1 MEKTIK
7 ITLRQKNGEM
17 KDYFFDFVPLSK
29 RHEYI
34 KKERALDER
43 KDEDGAPIETTP
55 VEYEEMQAEFVA
67 GLFNDTSVT
76 AKTLLEGLDTTEAN
90 IIPEIV
96 RYRVLGFSQEED
108 EAAKKAIQDN
118 LLAGQNSTI

>member
-1 MEKTIK
+1 MEKLVK
-7 ITLRQKNGEM
+7 IHLRQKNGEYVEKM
-17 KDYFFDFVPLSK
+17 FDFVPLSK
-29 RHEYI
+29 RHEYL

-43 KDEDGAPIETTP
+43 KDDHGKTIETTP
-55 VEYEEMQAEFVA
+55 EEYEYMQAEFVA
-67 GLFNDTSVT
+67 SLFNDKTVT
-76 AKTLLEGLDTTEAN
+76 TKALLDGLDTTDT

-96 RYRVLGFSQEED
+96 RYRVLGFSKKED

>member
-1 MEKTIK
+1 MDKTVK
-7 ITLRQKNGEM
+7 ISLRQKSGEA

-43 KDEDGAPIETTP
+43 KDENGAPIETTP
-55 VEYEEMQAEFVA
+55 DEYEYMQAEFVA
-67 GLFNDTSVT
+67 GLFNDKAIT
-76 AKTLLEGLDTTEAN
+76 AKALLDGLDTTDAN
-90 IIPEIV
+90 VIPEIV
-96 RYRVLGFSQEED
+96 RYRVLGFSKSED
-108 EAAKKAIQDN
+108 EARKKVIQDS